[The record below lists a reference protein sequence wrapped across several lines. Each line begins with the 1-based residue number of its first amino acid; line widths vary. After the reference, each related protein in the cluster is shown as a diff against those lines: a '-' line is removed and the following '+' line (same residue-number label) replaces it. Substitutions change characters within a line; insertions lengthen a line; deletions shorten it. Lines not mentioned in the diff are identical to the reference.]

1 MKKELLIASTLAIAD
16 FLSKQTSNS
25 LDDKAIQLIK
35 DSLPQDYKVD
45 IKELFIVGLK
55 ELAEYT
61 DNTIDDYLVEK
72 IELMLK

>member
-45 IKELFIVGLK
+45 IKELFIAGLK